1 MPFGNTRAGGSYAEA
16 LVRPS
21 RITAFRTLAAAT
33 GCAPCATRINPCT
46 TGINPCTTGINPCAT
61 RINHCAA
68 EYSR

>member
-33 GCAPCATRINPCT
+33 DCARCATRINPCT
-46 TGINPCTTGINPCAT
+46 TGINPCAT
-61 RINHCAA
+61 RLNRCAA
-68 EYSR
+68 EYSH